1 MVLLAVQITQLV
13 TESLHWHVIGIV
25 GSILCKFF
33 HFAISVSLFVS
44 VQSLVWIA
52 IDRFVAVVFS
62 IKLGLIS
69 IKIRT
74 IAIVSTWILMGVV
87 YFSSLVI
94 SGLVQ
99 RGNNAFVV

>member
-1 MVLLAVQITQLV
+1 M
-13 TESLHWHVIGIV
+13 
-25 GSILCKFF
+25 
-33 HFAISVSLFVS
+33 SLFVS

-69 IKIRT
+69 SKIRT
-74 IAIVSTWILMGVV
+74 IALVSTWNLTGVV
-87 YFSSLVI
+87 YFPSLVI

-99 RGNNAFVV
+99 RGNNAFCIV